1 MLYFSLI
8 DILFFLVGILVGV
21 AIMACV
27 SASGY
32 EHKCDPCVYREILE
46 MMEGDNDE

>member
-8 DILFFLVGILVGV
+8 DILFFLVGLVIGI

-27 SASGY
+27 SVSGY
-32 EHKCDPCVYREILE
+32 EHKCDNCIYPEVLE
-46 MMEGDNDE
+46 LLEVDDGE

>member
-1 MLYFSLI
+1 MIYFSLV
-8 DILFFLVGILVGV
+8 DVLFLLLGILIGV

-32 EHKCDPCVYREILE
+32 EHKCDTCVYREILE
-46 MMEGDNDE
+46 LMEVDDE